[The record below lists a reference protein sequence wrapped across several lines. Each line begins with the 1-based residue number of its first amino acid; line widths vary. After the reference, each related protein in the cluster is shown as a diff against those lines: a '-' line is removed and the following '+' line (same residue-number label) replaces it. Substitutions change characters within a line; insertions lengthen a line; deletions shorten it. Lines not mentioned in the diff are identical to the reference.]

1 MRSVR
6 VLDTRGNEV
15 RTEKHVHTGEVFE
28 LVSWE
33 NKTYVPTH
41 KVISTERSD
50 GKTFSADYICT
61 GAVWTI
67 DENGV
72 RTDNTFD
79 AAKRLKTSTRRG
91 TRGDATAW
99 SYDAATGLLLSKTDA
114 AGAYTSYNYTETGLL
129 ATRTW
134 ARGIVTTYGYDAWN
148 RLVST
153 TYSDTTPGVAQ
164 TYDALGRVVSVF
176 DASGTR
182 TSTYD
187 ADGNLASETLLG
199 GGKTHL
205 LTELYDAF
213 GRSLGYT
220 YAKDE
225 SVQQAVGTSYDAASG
240 RIATASFLHGG
251 AAKTFSYNYLAG
263 TPLLASLVCP
273 SNLTIEHAYEAGRD
287 LVAGIT
293 IRRGAGTN
301 VVLRNY
307 TYDTLARPLT
317 RSTSRNGTTQNDTF
331 GYNSRSELVSATLG
345 NDNYSYGFDAIGNRA
360 TSSEAGTALAYAT
373 NNLNQYTSIA
383 PSSSSLQ
390 EEGDRAEGVVE
401 ALAYDADGNATL
413 IQTSTGTWTISYNA
427 ENRPIRF
434 ENAGTQTV
442 VECAY
447 DSQGRRFEKKVTV
460 AGTTTLHHR
469 YIYRGYLQIAA
480 LDLTRAAHP
489 ALWLVTWD
497 PTQPTATRPLAL
509 QKDGTWFT
517 YGYDITKNVCELF
530 GANGY
535 IRTAYSYTPFGSVSA
550 SENGVVQNFQWSSE
564 YYDSEL
570 DLVYYNYRHYSPAHG
585 RFLSRDPIEE
595 QGGLN
600 LYAFVGND
608 PNDFIDIKGEFSV
621 LTINGPDFDV
631 SPDAL
636 CCLEEKPLWKAEGYS
651 SLSECMGKKS
661 TFGGYFSFTCSTL
674 CALKSKEMGIASGF
688 LGIGFLLG
696 DTLGSHFT
704 CGVKVCTRMKP
715 PIRNIRWV
723 QRPSGR
729 FGFEYWSCPDKTLSK

>member
-1 MRSVR
+1 MIQV
-6 VLDTRGNEV
+6 
-15 RTEKHVHTGEVFE
+15 
-28 LVSWE
+28 
-33 NKTYVPTH
+33 
-41 KVISTERSD
+41 
-50 GKTFSADYICT
+50 A
-61 GAVWTI
+61 
-67 DENGV
+67 
-72 RTDNTFD
+72 
-79 AAKRLKTSTRRG
+79 
-91 TRGDATAW
+91 
-99 SYDAATGLLLSKTDA
+99 
-114 AGAYTSYNYTETGLL
+114 
-129 ATRTW
+129 
-134 ARGIVTTYGYDAWN
+134 
-148 RLVST
+148 
-153 TYSDTTPGVAQ
+153 YSDTTPGVAQ
-164 TYDALGRVVSVF
+164 TYDALGRVVSVS

-182 TSTYD
+182 TNIYD
-187 ADGNLASETLLG
+187 VAGNLASETLLG

-220 YAKDE
+220 YAKDG
-225 SVQQAVGTSYDAASG
+225 SVQQTVGTSYDADSG

-251 AAKTFSYNYLAG
+251 ATKTFSYNYLAG

-413 IQTSTGTWTISYNA
+413 IQTSTGTWTIAYNA

-460 AGTTTLHHR
+460 AGTT
-469 YIYRGYLQIAA
+469 YADEA
-480 LDLTRAAHP
+480 
-489 ALWLVTWD
+489 
-497 PTQPTATRPLAL
+497 
-509 QKDGTWFT
+509 
-517 YGYDITKNVCELF
+517 
-530 GANGY
+530 
-535 IRTAYSYTPFGSVSA
+535 AYS
-550 SENGVVQNFQWSSE
+550 
-564 YYDSEL
+564 
-570 DLVYYNYRHYSPAHG
+570 
-585 RFLSRDPIEE
+585 
-595 QGGLN
+595 
-600 LYAFVGND
+600 
-608 PNDFIDIKGEFSV
+608 
-621 LTINGPDFDV
+621 
-631 SPDAL
+631 
-636 CCLEEKPLWKAEGYS
+636 
-651 SLSECMGKKS
+651 
-661 TFGGYFSFTCSTL
+661 
-674 CALKSKEMGIASGF
+674 
-688 LGIGFLLG
+688 
-696 DTLGSHFT
+696 
-704 CGVKVCTRMKP
+704 
-715 PIRNIRWV
+715 
-723 QRPSGR
+723 
-729 FGFEYWSCPDKTLSK
+729 